1 MSRLSTLV
9 SFLIIASLP
18 SFAATKPRAASNS
31 QALTY
36 AAQAIAALTG
46 GNTINDVTLTGTATW
61 TVGSDTE
68 NGTATFLAS
77 GSAESRMDL
86 VLSNGTRT
94 EIRDAQT
101 GTALGKWVGPNKSSG
116 MFPFPN
122 CQTDAVW
129 FFPALGSLAAGSN
142 VILSYIGEETR
153 NGEAVQHIQ
162 SYVVYQTATVFGSGP
177 SSQQLSTL
185 DFYLDATTFLPS
197 AVTFNVHPDNNAGV
211 NIPVEVDFSNYQG
224 VNGVT
229 VPMHVQKYMQGS
241 LLIDVTISNAT
252 FNTGIALSN
261 FSVN

>member
-9 SFLIIASLP
+9 SFLIFATLP
-18 SFAATKPRAASNS
+18 SFAATKPRTASNS
-31 QALTY
+31 QALSY

-61 TVGSDTE
+61 TAGSDTE
-68 NGTATFLAS
+68 DGTATFLAL
-77 GSAESRMDL
+77 GPGESRMDL
-86 VLSNGTRT
+86 VLTSGTRT

-101 GTALGKWVGPNKSSG
+101 GAMLGKWIGPNKSSG
-116 MFPFPN
+116 MSVFSN

-153 NGEAVQHIQ
+153 NGEAVQHVQ
-162 SYVVYQTATVFGSGP
+162 SYVYQTANVFGSGP
-177 SSQQLSTL
+177 TSQQLSTM

-197 AVTFNVHPDNNAGV
+197 AVTFNVHPDSNAGV
-211 NIPVEVDFSNYQG
+211 NIPVEVDFSNYQV
-224 VNGVT
+224 VNGIT
-229 VPMHVQKYMQGS
+229 VPMHIQKYMQGT
-241 LLIDVTISNAT
+241 LLVDVTISSAT
-252 FNTGIALSN
+252 FNTGIALST